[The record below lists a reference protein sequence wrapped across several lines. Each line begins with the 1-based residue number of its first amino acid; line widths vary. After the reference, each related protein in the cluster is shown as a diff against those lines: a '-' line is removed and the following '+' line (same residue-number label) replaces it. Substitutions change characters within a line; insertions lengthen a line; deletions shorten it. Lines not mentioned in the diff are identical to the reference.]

1 MDNRK
6 LGKFKIYHHDIQRN
20 PDKAKAVMAECII
33 VRAESMYHENTI
45 AYIAISDLF
54 EIVPYGKT
62 VPVYRVLFKN
72 LTNDLNTFEFQKEE
86 S

>member
-6 LGKFKIYHHDIQRN
+6 YGKFKIHHRDIQDN
-20 PDKAKAVMAECII
+20 PDKVQAVMAECII
-33 VRAESMYHENTI
+33 TRAESMYHEPTI
-45 AYIAISDLF
+45 AYVAISDLF
-54 EIVPYGKT
+54 EIVPYGET
-62 VPVYRVLFKN
+62 PPVYRVLFKN